1 MSKAQ
6 RVVSYFRASH
16 RPLALLLKEASHLNI
31 NATPVT
37 SNTTRFTSVH
47 LCLDVMDISDVDLL
61 EAPTLDSFTQEPVP
75 EPEELVEK
83 LSNFYLKDITDSAG
97 QPPQSF
103 TDLLLSDKDFVLH
116 PQFDPTYVPAYQ
128 PAAQQSTVGNLS
140 GSVEQVNAGDFVKS
154 LFANMGKIE

>member
-1 MSKAQ
+1 MTGI
-6 RVVSYFRASH
+6 ASL
-16 RPLALLLKEASHLNI
+16 RW
-31 NATPVT
+31 
-37 SNTTRFTSVH
+37 SVH
-47 LCLDVMDISDVDLL
+47 RKLKAPKTTDLDVMDISDVDLL

-75 EPEELVEK
+75 EPEEIVEK

-140 GSVEQVNAGDFVKS
+140 GSVEQVNAGDFVES